1 MFADIAGFTAWSS
14 TRDPQ
19 QVFCLL
25 EAVYGA
31 FDVLADR
38 RKVFKVE
45 TIGDSYVAV
54 CGLPKPRPN
63 HAIVMCKF
71 ARECR
76 EKFDLLTREL
86 EKELGPDTADLMLRF
101 GLNSGPVTAGVLR
114 GQKSRFQLFGDTVNT
129 AARMESNG
137 IPGRI
142 QASQS
147 TVDYL
152 LTAGKTTWVRA
163 RKDKVTAKGKGEMQ
177 TYWIEPRTHTPS
189 VASGVSAS
197 SGGGTSEGDAVLDYL
212 DERTERLI
220 DWNTDVLAGLIRQI
234 VAARQQTN
242 SNKKAKVR
250 RSTYEGPSNDLIA
263 MDEFQEA
270 IELPAFDPMAHRN
283 TVDPDSITLDP
294 QVMEELRDLVI
305 AIGSSYLPNSFHNFE
320 HCSHV
325 TMSVVKLLGRIVS
338 PTDVSV
344 DTSKV
349 SAAEQ
354 REKVARS
361 IYDRTYGITSHPMTQ
376 FACIFS
382 ALIHDVGHTGV
393 PNAILAKESP
403 EVADK
408 YRNQSLAEQKSVDIA
423 WDLLMEDD
431 YKNLRECIFATK
443 ADMDLFRKLVVNSVL
458 ATDIFDKELG
468 QLRKSRWEKAFAVQ
482 TSSNHSEID
491 INRKATIVIEHV
503 IQASDVAHTMQHWH
517 IYQRWNQRLFNEMYQ
532 AFHDRRTETDP
543 SLGWYK
549 GELWFFDN
557 YVIPLSKKLKEC
569 GVFGVSSDE
578 YLSYA
583 LQNRKEWERKGESIV
598 QAMVDQFGRSTP
610 PDTLDTLDLDEVP

>member
-1 MFADIAGFTAWSS
+1 MFADISGFTAWSS

-31 FDVLADR
+31 FDILADR

-45 TIGDSYVAV
+45 TIGDCYVAV
-54 CGLPKPRPN
+54 CGLPEPRPN
-63 HAIVMCKF
+63 HATIMCKF
-71 ARECR
+71 AKDCR

-86 EKELGPDTADLMLRF
+86 EKDLGPDTADLMLRF

-129 AARMESNG
+129 ASRMESTG
-137 IPGRI
+137 VPGRI
-142 QASQS
+142 QVSQS
-147 TVDYL
+147 TVDFL
-152 LTAGKTTWVRA
+152 LMAGKTTWIRA
-163 RKDKVTAKGKGEMQ
+163 RKEKVTAKGKGEMQ
-177 TYWIEPRTHTPS
+177 TYWIEPRSRNAGS
-189 VASGVSAS
+189 VVSGVSAS
-197 SGGGTSEGDAVLDYL
+197 SGGGTSLGDAGVDYL

-220 DWNTDVLAGLIRQI
+220 DWNTDILARLIRQI
-234 VAARQQTN
+234 VATRGAV
-242 SNKKAKVR
+242 SNKKKPALA
-250 RSTYEGPSNDLIA
+250 RSTSVRFKKDHIA
-263 MDEFQEA
+263 MDEVQEV
-270 IELPAFDPMAHRN
+270 IELPTFDPSVYRN
-283 TVDPDSITLDP
+283 TVDPESIELDP
-294 QVMEELRDLVI
+294 QVMEELRDFVI

-325 TMSVVKLLGRIVS
+325 TMSVTKLLGRIVS
-338 PTDVSV
+338 PEVSV
-344 DTSKV
+344 DTSKD
-349 SAAEQ
+349 SAEQQ

-361 IYDRTYGITSHPMTQ
+361 IYDQTYGISSHPMTQ
-376 FACIFS
+376 FACVFS
-382 ALIHDVGHTGV
+382 ALIHDAGHTGV
-393 PNAILAKESP
+393 PNAVLALESP
-403 EVADK
+403 EVAVK
-408 YRNQSLAEQKSVDIA
+408 YKNQSLAEQQSVDIA

-431 YKNLRECIFATK
+431 YKKLRECIFATK
-443 ADMDLFRKLVVNSVL
+443 ADIDLFRKLVVNSVL

-468 QLRKSRWEKAFAVQ
+468 QLRKSRWEKAFAVDYSTDQ
-482 TSSNHSEID
+482 SELD
-491 INRKATIVIEHV
+491 VSRKATIVIEHV

-532 AFHDRRTETDP
+532 AFQDGRIEKDP

-549 GELWFFDN
+549 GEMWFFDN

-598 QAMVDQFGRSTP
+598 QAMVNQFGRSTQM
-610 PDTLDTLDLDEVP
+610 DNLDLA